1 VTTRTINL
9 LPKEEKKR
17 DVKSVLLNVFMV
29 IVIILF
35 AAVILLSAFI
45 FNIDSTLSLR
55 LSEYEN
61 VNMKIQDQVNKLEVY
76 NDFNNDVEEK
86 KTIIEYLQKNEI
98 VWSKILYDIGRL
110 MPEGAYIKIFD
121 GQGRALNSFLAEYR
135 EGAASE
141 EGAQVISFSINGD
154 ALEYKDVLKLAIE
167 LKKIDGIERVWI
179 QNIVNTEIP
188 EMDNEVINFTIN
200 TFWDIGPFIEDVEQE
215 QESQDEN
222 ILDSELEELES

>member
-1 VTTRTINL
+1 MTTRTINL
-9 LPKEEKKR
+9 LPREEKKR

-29 IVIILF
+29 IMIILF
-35 AAVILLSAFI
+35 AAVILLSVFI
-45 FNIDSTLSLR
+45 FDIDSTLSLR

-61 VNMKIQDQVNKLEVY
+61 VNMKIQDQVNKLEAY
-76 NDFNNDVEEK
+76 NDFNDDVEEK
-86 KTIIEYLQKNEI
+86 KIIIEYLQKDEI

-121 GQGRALNSFLAEYR
+121 GQGRTLYSFLEEYR

-167 LKKIDGIERVWI
+167 LKKIDRIERVWI
-179 QNIVNTEIP
+179 QNIVNTDIP